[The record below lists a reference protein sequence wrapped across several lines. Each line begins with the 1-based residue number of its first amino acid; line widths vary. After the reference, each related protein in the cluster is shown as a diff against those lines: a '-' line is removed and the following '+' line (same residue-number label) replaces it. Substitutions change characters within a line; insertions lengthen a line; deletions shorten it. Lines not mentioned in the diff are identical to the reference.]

1 MQQTLQQQ
9 NRFGTGASKLLV
21 NQGGAGAM
29 MNGRMMAGGGM
40 GSSLSSGLEDLRKT
54 AGWSHNSSC
63 CNCQFSWHI
72 CVHRSAACKH

>member
-40 GSSLSSGLEDLRKT
+40 GSSLSSGLEDLKKT
-54 AGWSHNSSC
+54 AGWSPR
-63 CNCQFSWHI
+63 QQQLLQLLI
-72 CVHRSAACKH
+72 QLMLM

>member
-21 NQGGAGAM
+21 NQGGAGAI

-40 GSSLSSGLEDLRKT
+40 GSSLSSGLEDLKKT
-54 AGWSHNSSC
+54 AGWPTTAVVATASS
-63 CNCQFSWHI
+63 
-72 CVHRSAACKH
+72 VALM